1 MPIFSSFFAQ
11 GQEPFHLPSVQSAT
25 ASGGSNEVE
34 MVLSVL
40 ENSGRDQHGISVQ
53 MTADGRANLVLA
65 CLRLRMMQIER
76 RGVCEAHRGNSPL
89 FACRCWCGLRGKR
102 EVGR

>member
-11 GQEPFHLPSVQSAT
+11 GQEPSHLPSVQSAT

-53 MTADGRANLVLA
+53 MTADVARQLGLGLLAAADDADRAKGRL
-65 CLRLRMMQIER
+65 
-76 RGVCEAHRGNSPL
+76 
-89 FACRCWCGLRGKR
+89 
-102 EVGR
+102 

>member
-1 MPIFSSFFAQ
+1 VPIFSSFFAQ

-53 MTADGRANLVLA
+53 MTADVARQLGLGLLAAADDADRAKGRL
-65 CLRLRMMQIER
+65 
-76 RGVCEAHRGNSPL
+76 
-89 FACRCWCGLRGKR
+89 
-102 EVGR
+102 